1 MMAVRHESES
11 REAVA
16 TCWSCKGPVA
26 RALAFCDVCGAVQP
40 PHAADHFERLGLERG
55 FGLDDD
61 ELSRRYFA
69 LQARLHPDRFA
80 GKSAK
85 ERAASLAQATALNE
99 AYQVLREPLAR
110 AAYLLQL
117 AGVASPTEES
127 TTLSDPELL
136 MESLERREELAS
148 AESAE
153 EVSGIA
159 QRADAD
165 ARSCVEALAAA
176 FGADELGEAA
186 RIATRLKY
194 LMRLSEEARARSA
207 RLRENAAC

>member
-1 MMAVRHESES
+1 MAERHETQS

-26 RALAFCDVCGAVQP
+26 RALAFCEVCGAVQP
-40 PHAADHFERLGLERG
+40 PHATDHFERLGLERG
-55 FGLDDD
+55 FGVDEG

-99 AYQVLREPLAR
+99 SYQVLRDPLAR

-136 MESLERREELAS
+136 MESVERREELAS
-148 AESAE
+148 AETAE

-165 ARSCVEALAAA
+165 ARRCVDALGAA
-176 FGADELGEAA
+176 FGAEQLGEAA

-194 LMRLSEEARARSA
+194 LMRLSEEARARGA